1 MAKITR
7 QELLKIAHISS
18 IELHED
24 EINPTLQ
31 QLENVL
37 NYAQRVQ
44 EVAADVR
51 SENPSTPNGYA
62 GLRPGS
68 LAVNVFREDVAVKTD
83 PKPLLKLAPDGE
95 EDFFVVPKILDN

>member
-7 QELLKIAHISS
+7 QELLKIAQISCV
-18 IELHED
+18 ELHED

-37 NYAQRVQ
+37 NYAQRVK
-44 EVAADVR
+44 EIAVDV
-51 SENPSTPNGYA
+51 EEPS
-62 GLRPGS
+62 S
-68 LAVNVFREDVAVKTD
+68 KAVNVFRADVAIKTD
-83 PKPLLKLAPDGE
+83 PEPILQLAPDRE

>member
-7 QELLKIAHISS
+7 QELLKIAQISCV
-18 IELHED
+18 ELHED

-37 NYAQRVQ
+37 NYIQRMQKIVVDA
-44 EVAADVR
+44 E
-51 SENPSTPNGYA
+51 EPSTK
-62 GLRPGS
+62 
-68 LAVNVFREDVAVKTD
+68 AVNVFREDVAIKTD
-83 PKPLLKLAPDGE
+83 PEPLLQLAPDRE